1 MKYFTK
7 FLCLFLGAAMMLTMA
22 ACGSK
27 SDTDAN
33 AGADGEKKQLVVA
46 TSPDFPPFEFLDGS
60 QIVGIEPALMQA
72 IADKLGMELVWEQVD
87 FDSIIPGIQAERYDV
102 GAAGITITPD
112 RQKNC
117 DFSNPYFLA
126 NQVIVVNPGSDIQ
139 GKADL
144 AGKTIAVQTGTTA
157 EEYCMDNG
165 YSVLSFASNNDAQAA
180 LTSGKADA
188 WVVDNEAAARMAAD
202 QSLTVLDEAMT
213 LCLCLRQGQQP
224 GGPGEHRPSG
234 AASGRHRGEAFP
246 GVRHRV
252 RVSPELMSIFQ
263 QTGQFFA
270 RWLAQLEA
278 TFIEKQRYLLLVD
291 GLKNTLVITLCA
303 LVIGVTIGALVAMIK
318 YCGQGSRLLRPLC
331 WLCDVYT
338 TVIRGIPVVVQL
350 LIFYFL
356 ILKSSDGLVV
366 GIVTFG
372 INSGAYVAELMRS
385 GIAAVDPGQMEA
397 GRSLGLSRLQA
408 AWHIVLPQAM
418 KNILPAIGNEMI
430 ALLKETAVAGY
441 VAVQDLT
448 RAGNLI
454 RNNTY
459 DAFNPLLLVAVV
471 YLLLVIGM
479 TQLLGLLERRLRRS
493 DQR

>member
-1 MKYFTK
+1 MNMKYFTK

-144 AGKTIAVQTGTTA
+144 AGKT
-157 EEYCMDNG
+157 
-165 YSVLSFASNNDAQAA
+165 
-180 LTSGKADA
+180 SGKADA

-213 LCLCLRQGQQP
+213 SEP
-224 GGPGEHRPSG
+224 Y
-234 AASGRHRGEAFP
+234 AFAFAK
-246 GVRHRV
+246 GSSLVDQV
-252 RVSPELMSIFQ
+252 NTALQELLQDGTVEKLFQEYDTVYVSP
-263 QTGQFFA
+263 
-270 RWLAQLEA
+270 
-278 TFIEKQRYLLLVD
+278 
-291 GLKNTLVITLCA
+291 
-303 LVIGVTIGALVAMIK
+303 
-318 YCGQGSRLLRPLC
+318 
-331 WLCDVYT
+331 
-338 TVIRGIPVVVQL
+338 
-350 LIFYFL
+350 
-356 ILKSSDGLVV
+356 
-366 GIVTFG
+366 
-372 INSGAYVAELMRS
+372 
-385 GIAAVDPGQMEA
+385 
-397 GRSLGLSRLQA
+397 LS
-408 AWHIVLPQAM
+408 
-418 KNILPAIGNEMI
+418 
-430 ALLKETAVAGY
+430 
-441 VAVQDLT
+441 
-448 RAGNLI
+448 
-454 RNNTY
+454 
-459 DAFNPLLLVAVV
+459 
-471 YLLLVIGM
+471 
-479 TQLLGLLERRLRRS
+479 
-493 DQR
+493 

>member
-1 MKYFTK
+1 
-7 FLCLFLGAAMMLTMA
+7 
-22 ACGSK
+22 
-27 SDTDAN
+27 
-33 AGADGEKKQLVVA
+33 
-46 TSPDFPPFEFLDGS
+46 
-60 QIVGIEPALMQA
+60 
-72 IADKLGMELVWEQVD
+72 MEVLQ
-87 FDSIIPGIQAERYDV
+87 SI
-102 GAAGITITPD
+102 
-112 RQKNC
+112 
-117 DFSNPYFLA
+117 
-126 NQVIVVNPGSDIQ
+126 
-139 GKADL
+139 
-144 AGKTIAVQTGTTA
+144 
-157 EEYCMDNG
+157 
-165 YSVLSFASNNDAQAA
+165 
-180 LTSGKADA
+180 
-188 WVVDNEAAARMAAD
+188 
-202 QSLTVLDEAMT
+202 
-213 LCLCLRQGQQP
+213 
-224 GGPGEHRPSG
+224 
-234 AASGRHRGEAFP
+234 
-246 GVRHRV
+246 
-252 RVSPELMSIFQ
+252 
-263 QTGQFFA
+263 GQFFA
-270 RWLAQLEA
+270 RWLAQLET
-278 TFIEKQRYLLLVD
+278 TFVEKQRYLLLVD
-291 GLKNTLVITLCA
+291 GLKNTLIITAGA
-303 LVIGVTIGALVAMIK
+303 LVIGVVIGSLVAMIK
-318 YCGQGSRLLRPLC
+318 YCGQDSRLLRPLC

-397 GRSLGLSRLQA
+397 GRSLGLSRLQS

-459 DAFNPLLLVAVV
+459 DSFNPLMLVAVV
-471 YLLLVIGM
+471 YLVLVIGM

>member
-1 MKYFTK
+1 
-7 FLCLFLGAAMMLTMA
+7 
-22 ACGSK
+22 
-27 SDTDAN
+27 
-33 AGADGEKKQLVVA
+33 
-46 TSPDFPPFEFLDGS
+46 
-60 QIVGIEPALMQA
+60 
-72 IADKLGMELVWEQVD
+72 
-87 FDSIIPGIQAERYDV
+87 
-102 GAAGITITPD
+102 
-112 RQKNC
+112 
-117 DFSNPYFLA
+117 
-126 NQVIVVNPGSDIQ
+126 
-139 GKADL
+139 
-144 AGKTIAVQTGTTA
+144 
-157 EEYCMDNG
+157 
-165 YSVLSFASNNDAQAA
+165 
-180 LTSGKADA
+180 
-188 WVVDNEAAARMAAD
+188 
-202 QSLTVLDEAMT
+202 
-213 LCLCLRQGQQP
+213 
-224 GGPGEHRPSG
+224 
-234 AASGRHRGEAFP
+234 
-246 GVRHRV
+246 
-252 RVSPELMSIFQ
+252 MSIFQ
-263 QTGQFFA
+263 QIGQFFA

-278 TFIEKQRYLLLVD
+278 TFLEKQRYLLLVD
-291 GLKNTLVITLCA
+291 GLKNTLIITLGA

-318 YCGQGSRLLRPLC
+318 YCGQDSRLLRPLC

-459 DAFNPLLLVAVV
+459 DAFNPLLLVAAV

>member
-1 MKYFTK
+1 MKRLLT
-7 FLCLFLGAAMMLTMA
+7 LVLALAMVVSLA

-165 YSVLSFASNNDAQAA
+165 YEILSFASNIDAQAA

-188 WVVDNEAAARMAAD
+188 WVVDNEVAVKMAGE
-202 QSLTVLDEAMT
+202 QNLTVLDEAMT
-213 LCLCLRQGQQP
+213 SEPYAL
-224 GGPGEHRPSG
+224 
-234 AASGRHRGEAFP
+234 AFAK
-246 GVRHRV
+246 GSDLVDQV
-252 RVSPELMSIFQ
+252 NQALSQLLQDGTVEQIFQEYDTVYVSP
-263 QTGQFFA
+263 
-270 RWLAQLEA
+270 
-278 TFIEKQRYLLLVD
+278 
-291 GLKNTLVITLCA
+291 
-303 LVIGVTIGALVAMIK
+303 
-318 YCGQGSRLLRPLC
+318 
-331 WLCDVYT
+331 
-338 TVIRGIPVVVQL
+338 
-350 LIFYFL
+350 
-356 ILKSSDGLVV
+356 
-366 GIVTFG
+366 
-372 INSGAYVAELMRS
+372 
-385 GIAAVDPGQMEA
+385 
-397 GRSLGLSRLQA
+397 LS
-408 AWHIVLPQAM
+408 
-418 KNILPAIGNEMI
+418 
-430 ALLKETAVAGY
+430 
-441 VAVQDLT
+441 
-448 RAGNLI
+448 
-454 RNNTY
+454 
-459 DAFNPLLLVAVV
+459 
-471 YLLLVIGM
+471 
-479 TQLLGLLERRLRRS
+479 
-493 DQR
+493 